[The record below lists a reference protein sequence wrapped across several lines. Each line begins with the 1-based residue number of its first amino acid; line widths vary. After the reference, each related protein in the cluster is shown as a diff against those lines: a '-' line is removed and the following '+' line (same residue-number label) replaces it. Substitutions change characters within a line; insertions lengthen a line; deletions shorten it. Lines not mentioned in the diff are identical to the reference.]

1 MQTIANCKMQVIPK
15 PGQIIVS
22 IELSGLQNHSIE
34 EALAIV
40 QQLGYEPQLRYLES
54 NSGFSLY
61 ALLLDE
67 QHDPNRAIDSLYRVD
82 ETIALFEA
90 FPGDDMAIRS
100 SRGCPQREAVAA

>member
-1 MQTIANCKMQVIPK
+1 MKTIDSCQMQTIPK

-22 IELSGLQNHSIE
+22 IELTALQYRSIA

-40 QQLGYEPQLRYLES
+40 DKLGYEPQLRYLES
-54 NSGFSLY
+54 KNGLSLF
-61 ALLLDE
+61 ALLLEE
-67 QHDPNRAIDSLYRVD
+67 QHDPNQAIDDTYRAD

-100 SRGCPQREAVAA
+100 SRGCPQRQAVAA